1 MTAPLLGSKMDLAS
15 IQEAFDRVAKKQKV
29 SYTKTQ
35 DVIEKTLQV
44 VEAAAKQ
51 LNEAAE
57 WSPEARKAVLTELQ
71 TRLTDIAPTSQV

>member
-1 MTAPLLGSKMDLAS
+1 MTAQFLGSKMDLAS

-35 DVIEKTLQV
+35 DVIEKTLEV

-57 WSPEARKAVLTELQ
+57 WSPEARKGILTELQ
-71 TRLTDIAPTSQV
+71 TKLTDIAPASQV